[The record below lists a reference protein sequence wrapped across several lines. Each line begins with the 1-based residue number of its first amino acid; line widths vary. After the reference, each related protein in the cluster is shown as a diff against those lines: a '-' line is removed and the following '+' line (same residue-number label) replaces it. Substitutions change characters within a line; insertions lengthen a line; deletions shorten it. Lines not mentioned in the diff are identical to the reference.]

1 MIIRYSFLII
11 SFFFLLTTSSCKR
24 QKLHKKDIVAV
35 DTLQTEEIKENAL
48 ADTLQNEEVKAVKPI
63 LTKASE
69 TPVTAKIEINPAEI
83 DFKYLNI
90 KSKVSFSANGEEQ
103 SFPVNI
109 HIKKDSI
116 IWLSIVVGLEGA
128 RGIITRDSVIFLD
141 RLHRT
146 YYKYDFAGLSR
157 QFNFDLNYDLVQAI
171 LVGNMPIKKRETD
184 EVSKQENGYLIKQKE
199 GFVAIENLIAELNL
213 KLQKVNAS
221 DETGGSKMEINYA
234 NFLAISELLFPQEIR
249 AKIDAQ
255 KDGKVLQTLINL
267 QHNKIEV
274 LDQSPGFQFTIPK
287 SYLPK

>member
-1 MIIRYSFLII
+1 MSKYSFLII
-11 SFFFLLTTSSCKR
+11 SLFVILSASSCKR
-24 QKLHKKDIVAV
+24 QKMHKKDIVAV
-35 DTLQTEEIKENAL
+35 DTLDSQTMRTENPVLVIDEA
-48 ADTLQNEEVKAVKPI
+48 TKVETSKIEV
-63 LTKASE
+63 
-69 TPVTAKIEINPAEI
+69 PVVAKIDVNPAEI

-90 KSKVSFSANGEEQ
+90 KSKVNFSGGGEEQ

-116 IWLSIVVGLEGA
+116 IWLSIVVGLEGG

-146 YYKYDFAGLSR
+146 YYKYDFASLSK
-157 QFNFDLNYDLVQAI
+157 QFNFNLNYDLVQSI
-171 LVGNMPIKKRETD
+171 LIGNMPIKKREID
-184 EVSKQENGYLIKQKE
+184 EVSKQEGSFVIKQKE
-199 GFVAIENLIAELNL
+199 GFVQIENIIAEATL

-221 DETGGSKMEINYA
+221 DETGDSRMEIDYA
-234 NFLAISELLFPQEIR
+234 NFLTISELLFPQEIR
-249 AKIDAQ
+249 AKIDAK

-274 LDQSPGFQFTIPK
+274 LDQSPGFAFSIPK